1 MPLHMQECFECLG
14 YKKGDFLVDERVSEE
29 ILSLPMNSYLT
40 DSEIN
45 FIVKE
50 V

>member
-1 MPLHMQECFECLG
+1 MKILELLEQNI
-14 YKKGDFLVDERVSEE
+14 RIVSEV